1 MAYTITS
8 PRRRALLEWGLLFLL
23 WNLVGLAFVANYYA
37 FALSNNRPFTLEQAL
52 WMHFGWYIWI
62 PLTPLVARLARRWPV
77 ERARWVRGVAWHV
90 GMATFLS
97 AAEVGFYAL
106 LHLGIARLQAASE
119 FVGLV
124 PYFLNTL
131 LRSYF
136 FDLLIYLFIAAVVH
150 ALESERKYRDR
161 EVRLANLETQLAE
174 AQLNSL
180 RMQLNPHFLFNTL
193 HTISAI
199 MDENV
204 RTARRLMADLS
215 DLLRLS
221 LDNMRAPLVPLRQEL
236 DFVVRYLGIEQERF
250 QERLSVQ
257 MEIAPDVGEA
267 LVPNLIL
274 QPLVE
279 NAIKHG
285 IAPFAAGGSLLIRAY
300 RHQEMLVLQVE
311 DDGPGLPVSSG
322 REVRLPRH
330 GVGLRTTEERLAHLY
345 GENSTL
351 DLTNREE
358 GGLRVTLSLPF
369 CTEVIESLTEL

>member
-1 MAYTITS
+1 
-8 PRRRALLEWGLLFLL
+8 
-23 WNLVGLAFVANYYA
+23 
-37 FALSNNRPFTLEQAL
+37 
-52 WMHFGWYIWI
+52 
-62 PLTPLVARLARRWPV
+62 
-77 ERARWVRGVAWHV
+77 
-90 GMATFLS
+90 
-97 AAEVGFYAL
+97 
-106 LHLGIARLQAASE
+106 
-119 FVGLV
+119 
-124 PYFLNTL
+124 
-131 LRSYF
+131 
-136 FDLLIYLFIAAVVH
+136 
-150 ALESERKYRDR
+150 
-161 EVRLANLETQLAE
+161 
-174 AQLNSL
+174 
-180 RMQLNPHFLFNTL
+180 
-193 HTISAI
+193 
-199 MDENV
+199 
-204 RTARRLMADLS
+204 
-215 DLLRLS
+215 
-221 LDNMRAPLVPLRQEL
+221 
-236 DFVVRYLGIEQERF
+236 
-250 QERLSVQ
+250 

-322 REVRLPRH
+322 REVHLPRH